1 MNKESKRP
9 TVMLLLSMLIC
20 ISSVTLTVIISLD
33 IKDVVYPLT
42 MGVIFTVMAFSIFNA
57 IFMAVAQYRYA
68 KGAEAYP
75 ESNRKRFTSSMY
87 RQSTH
92 WLLIMFVIVLY
103 IAIASFLKG
112 LESFY
117 DDDIMV
123 LGIMLIVSM
132 VVSSLMHECAR
143 WMPDQPAGTTSNES

>member
-1 MNKESKRP
+1 MNKESKNP

-20 ISSVTLTVIISLD
+20 ISSAVLTVIISLD
-33 IKDVVYPLT
+33 IKDFVYPLT

-68 KGAEAYP
+68 KGVDAYP

-87 RQSTH
+87 RQANH

-112 LESFY
+112 LKSFHG
-117 DDDIMV
+117 DDIMV

-132 VVSSLMHECAR
+132 VVSSLMHECAKR
-143 WMPDQPAGTTSNES
+143 MPDQPEGSTGKQS